1 MENRRRKPQPN
12 SRPVLFSRKITE
24 WMRNTNSVGRTNE
37 NALGGGRP
45 AWNGRK

>member
-1 MENRRRKPQPN
+1 MEKKRRKPQPN
-12 SRPVLFSRKITE
+12 QRPVLLPRKVTDWIQ
-24 WMRNTNSVGRTNE
+24 NNSTIGRTNE